1 MIHLTLTDT
10 ELLDILIALGARTPG
25 TRSGLSGNDRLA
37 LRAKLEA
44 YLSEMEEEK

>member
-1 MIHLTLTDT
+1 MSALTPT

-37 LRAKLEA
+37 LRAKVEA
-44 YLSEMEEEK
+44 YFREMEEER